1 MYTIVMD
8 KYKNLNTT
16 IYTTLFQHESL
27 TDKIQ
32 FLIPP
37 EYQGVDLSEYT
48 VTLKYVDPNG
58 NFHSEVLELNAEL
71 YKDYLQYVLPVT
83 SKLTQ
88 VVGNLNVRL
97 TLIKFQTVDETTTEI
112 DRMETNSTTIMIN
125 KPNGFYDSVDF
136 EDIEAFKAKLNEV
149 NKELVDTREKMAD
162 DLILTDDQLQLSHEG
177 TPIGI
182 GVEIVIPGDP
192 DDEDK
197 SHDGVI
203 EVDELEDTVDT
214 PEENIEFV
222 EV

>member
-162 DLILTDDQLQLSHEG
+162 DLILTEDQLQLSHEG
-177 TPIGI
+177 TPIGV